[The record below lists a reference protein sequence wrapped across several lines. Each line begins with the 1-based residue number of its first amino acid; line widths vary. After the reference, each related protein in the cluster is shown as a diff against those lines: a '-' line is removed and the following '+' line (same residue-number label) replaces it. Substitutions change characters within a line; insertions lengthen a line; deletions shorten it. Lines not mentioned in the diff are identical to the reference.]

1 MAQAQYQQQQ
11 QQHEGSYHRS
21 RPGGAPSQM
30 MMIPEQVIGSYVIG
44 ETVGRGSFGKVKKGR
59 HVHTG
64 EFVAI
69 KILNRQ
75 KLRTANMDKKIH
87 REIEILQLF
96 SHPNICRLYEVIST
110 PTDMYLIME
119 YVEGGELYD
128 YIVQKGRVRESEAR
142 YIFQQ
147 IVCAI
152 EYCHHFRVVHRDLKP
167 ENILLGTGL
176 QVKLIDFGLSNIM
189 KDGEFLATSC
199 GSPNYAAP
207 EVISGKLYFGP
218 EVDVWSCG
226 VILYALLCGCLPFD
240 EDSIP
245 VLFSKIKKGKYSIP
259 VNMPPGPRELIQQIL
274 TVDPLVRLTI
284 PQIRDNAWF
293 NQRLPMRLSYNESIF
308 SVKEDR
314 IISVLVSETAKR
326 LGLRDRDVRKELE
339 HGSGNAYVAYNILMD
354 ARRRREIAAE
364 VRELGMAGEDT
375 RGVSHIIGPQQTK
388 FQPKATERELNM
400 GLMLTQSPAMEVLL
414 DEADATTNKAAY
426 NTGSFVPASIAT
438 FGDPAKASKPGSEA
452 GGCSGGNGTNGPVRI
467 GSFRITSRVRS
478 GSLIGSGSVG
488 SSSHATSSLRGGG
501 GGGGGLLS
509 APLSASA
516 VTPGAAGSSNMGS
529 SSYRR
534 GGLQG
539 GNSAAYQLGA
549 SLSDQPR
556 VGSVARKHS
565 MYTAEEEQFIVENNF
580 GWRVGLMTDVR
591 AERALTAIYSV
602 LRNFGMEWK
611 VVSPF
616 RLLARTTA
624 ATWDI
629 MAQLNNPPKPTRQST
644 LTTSTASSAPIR
656 IGGTG
661 LSSLTSDDPEGDDIA
676 GSTQRDEDSV
686 HLHLA
691 RPRRPGAGGRS
702 SPGGGYHSGSP
713 VTRGNYFADVPGV
726 ENVSTAASVSPSRS
740 SSSALLPAAAP
751 SSALIPLPPPTAA
764 SSVAS
769 ASATAEPAAPVNP
782 VVLSVYFFRIHERHD
797 KGYLVDLKVMRNA
810 MIGLDLILLISD
822 ALIKRVG

>member
-1 MAQAQYQQQQ
+1 MAQTQYQPQR
-11 QQHEGSYHRS
+11 EGSYHRS
-21 RPGGAPSQM
+21 RAGGALNPT
-30 MMIPEQVIGSYVIG
+30 MIPEQMIGSYVIG
-44 ETVGRGSFGKVKKGR
+44 DTVGKGSFGKVKKGR

-64 EFVAI
+64 EYVAI

-147 IVCAI
+147 SVCAI

-245 VLFSKIKKGKYSIP
+245 VLFNKIKKGKYSIP
-259 VNMPPGPRELIQQIL
+259 ANMPPGPRELIQQIL
-274 TVDPLVRLTI
+274 TVDPLVRLTV

-326 LGLRDRDVRKELE
+326 MGLRDRDVRKELE
-339 HGSGNAYVAYNILMD
+339 HGAGSAYVAYNILTD

-364 VRELGMAGEDT
+364 VRDLGMAGDES
-375 RGVSHIIGPQQTK
+375 RGVNHVIGPQQTK
-388 FQPKATERELNM
+388 FQPKAMERELNM

-414 DEADATTNKAAY
+414 DEGDAATNKTVY
-426 NTGSFVPASIAT
+426 NTGSFVPASAAT
-438 FGDPAKASKPGSEA
+438 FSDPAKASKPSSEA
-452 GGCSGGNGTNGPVRI
+452 GGFGGGNGTDRPLAV
-467 GSFRITSRVRS
+467 GSFRITSKMRS
-478 GSLIGSGSVG
+478 GSLIGPGSVG
-488 SSSHATSSLRGGG
+488 SSLHTTGSLRSGN

-509 APLSASA
+509 APASSS
-516 VTPGAAGSSNMGS
+516 VGPGVSSG
-529 SSYRR
+529 SYRR
-534 GGLQG
+534 GGGLQG
-539 GNSAAYQLGA
+539 GSSAASQLGA
-549 SLSDQPR
+549 SLCDQPR
-556 VGSVARKHS
+556 VGSVARKHP
-565 MYTAEEEQFIVENNF
+565 MYTAEEEQFILENNS
-580 GWRVGLMTDVR
+580 GWRIGLMTDTR
-591 AERALTAIYSV
+591 AERALMAIYAV
-602 LRNFGMEWK
+602 LRSLGMEWK

-616 RLLARTTA
+616 RLLVRSTA

-629 MAQLNNPPKPTRQST
+629 VAQLNNPTQQGRRST

-656 IGGTG
+656 IGGAA
-661 LSSLTSDDPEGDDIA
+661 LSSAASDDPEGDDVA

-686 HLHLA
+686 HPHLA
-691 RPRRPGAGGRS
+691 RPRRPGAGSR
-702 SPGGGYHSGSP
+702 GSP
-713 VTRGNYFADVPGV
+713 VARGNYFGDLPGV
-726 ENVSTAASVSPSRS
+726 ENLSTKAVAASSSPAFS
-740 SSSALLPAAAP
+740 SDGSSHALLPSVESSVDA
-751 SSALIPLPPPTAA
+751 SSAPIPLGGHPAVTPSATT
-764 SSVAS
+764 SSPAS
-769 ASATAEPAAPVNP
+769 ASAPVNP

-797 KGYLVDLKVMRNA
+797 KGYLVDLKVMRNV
-810 MIGLDLILLISD
+810 MIGLDLVLLISD

>member
-1 MAQAQYQQQQ
+1 MAQAQYQQTR
-11 QQHEGSYHRS
+11 EGSYHRS
-21 RPGGAPSQM
+21 RAGAAPAPMTS
-30 MMIPEQVIGSYVIG
+30 PEQTIGSYVIG

-59 HVHTG
+59 HKQTN
-64 EFVAI
+64 EPVAI
-69 KILNRQ
+69 KILNKQ
-75 KLRTANMDKKIH
+75 KLRTANMDRKIH

-96 SHPNICRLYEVIST
+96 SHPSICRLYEVIST

-245 VLFSKIKKGKYSIP
+245 VLFSKIKKGKYTFP
-259 VNMPPGPRELIQQIL
+259 PNMPPGPRELIQQIL

-326 LGLRDRDVRKELE
+326 LGLRERDVRKELE
-339 HGSGNAYVAYNILMD
+339 HGAGNAYVAYNILMD

-364 VRELGMAGEDT
+364 VRELGMSGDDA
-375 RGVSHIIGPQQTK
+375 RGVNHVIGPQQTK
-388 FQPKATERELNM
+388 FQPKAMERELNM

-414 DEADATTNKAAY
+414 DEADAATNKSAY
-426 NTGSFVPASIAT
+426 NTGSFVPASVAT
-438 FGDPAKASKPGSEA
+438 FGDPARASKPGSDV
-452 GGCSGGNGTNGPVRI
+452 GGFGGGTDTDGALAV
-467 GSFRITSRVRS
+467 GSFRITSKVRS
-478 GSLIGSGSVG
+478 SSLIGSGSVG
-488 SSSHATSSLRGGG
+488 SSSHVTGSLRGGG
-501 GGGGGLLS
+501 GGGGVGSGGGLMS
-509 APLSASA
+509 APGFSGNASS
-516 VTPGAAGSSNMGS
+516 G
-529 SSYRR
+529 SYRR

-539 GNSAAYQLGA
+539 GSTAALQLGA
-549 SLSDQPR
+549 TLTDQPR

-580 GWRVGLMTDVR
+580 GWRVGLMTDTR
-591 AERALTAIYSV
+591 AEQALTAIYNV
-602 LRNFGMEWK
+602 LRAFGMEWK
-611 VVSPF
+611 VASPF
-616 RLLARTTA
+616 RLLARSTA
-624 ATWDI
+624 ATWTT
-629 MAQLNNPPKPTRQST
+629 MAQLSSPTEPARCSAMT
-644 LTTSTASSAPIR
+644 VAPAASSAPIR
-656 IGGTG
+656 IGGAV
-661 LSSLTSDDPEGDDIA
+661 LSRTASDDPEGDDIA

-686 HLHLA
+686 HPHLA

-702 SPGGGYHSGSP
+702 SPGGYHSSSP
-713 VTRGNYFADVPGV
+713 VARGNYFGDLPGV
-726 ENVSTAASVSPSRS
+726 ESATAAYETPIASSS
-740 SSSALLPAAAP
+740 SSSARLPPLESTVEACSAPIPLTSQQAGALSVSTSAP
-751 SSALIPLPPPTAA
+751 SSPPA
-764 SSVAS
+764 
-769 ASATAEPAAPVNP
+769 PAKP
-782 VVLSVYFFRIHERHD
+782 VVLSVYLFRIHERHD
-797 KGYLVDLKVMRNA
+797 KGYLVDLKVMRNT
-810 MIGLDLILLISD
+810 MIGMDLVLLISN
-822 ALIKRVG
+822 ALIKLVG

>member
-1 MAQAQYQQQQ
+1 MMA
-11 QQHEGSYHRS
+11 
-21 RPGGAPSQM
+21 
-30 MMIPEQVIGSYVIG
+30 PEQMIGSYVIG

-64 EFVAI
+64 EYVAI

-75 KLRTANMDKKIH
+75 KLRSANMDKKIH

-110 PTDMYLIME
+110 PSDMYLIME

-245 VLFSKIKKGKYSIP
+245 LLFSKIKKGKYAFP
-259 VNMPPGPRELIQQIL
+259 NNMPPGPRELIQHIL

-293 NQRLPMRLSYNESIF
+293 NQRLPMRLSYSESIF

-314 IISVLVSETAKR
+314 IISVLVSETAMR
-326 LGLRDRDVRKELE
+326 LGMRDRDVRKELE
-339 HGSGNAYVAYNILMD
+339 HGAGSAYVAYNILMD
-354 ARRRREIAAE
+354 SRRRRDIAAE
-364 VRELGMAGEDT
+364 VRELGMSGEEA
-375 RGVSHIIGPQQTK
+375 RGVSHVIGPQQTK

-414 DEADATTNKAAY
+414 DEADAATNKAAY
-426 NTGSFVPASIAT
+426 NTGSFVPASAAT
-438 FGDPAKASKPGSEA
+438 FGDPSRGSRPGSEM
-452 GGCSGGNGTNGPVRI
+452 GGGGGGVGNSGNNGSEGPLAV
-467 GSFRITSRVRS
+467 GSFRITAKARP
-478 GSLIGSGSVG
+478 GSLMSPGSIGSST
-488 SSSHATSSLRGGG
+488 HATGSLRS
-501 GGGGGLLS
+501 GGGLLS
-509 APLSASA
+509 APASGSA
-516 VTPGAAGSSNMGS
+516 VGSG
-529 SSYRR
+529 SYRR
-534 GGLQG
+534 AGLQAG
-539 GNSAAYQLGA
+539 GSAASQLGA

-565 MYTAEEEQFIVENNF
+565 MYTAEEEQFIVDNNF
-580 GWRVGLMTDVR
+580 GWRVGLMTDTR
-591 AERALTAIYSV
+591 AETALKVIYSV
-602 LRNFGMEWK
+602 LRSYGMEWK

-616 RLLARTTA
+616 RLLARSTA

-629 MAQLNNPPKPTRQST
+629 VAQSNSPAKASRRSNLS
-644 LTTSTASSAPIR
+644 SCTASSAPIR
-656 IGGTG
+656 IGGG
-661 LSSLTSDDPEGDDIA
+661 AAFSSATSDDPEGDDIA

-686 HLHLA
+686 HPHLA
-691 RPRRPGAGGRS
+691 RPRRPGTAGRS
-702 SPGGGYHSGSP
+702 SPAGYQSSSP
-713 VTRGNYFADVPGV
+713 VARGNYFGDLPGV
-726 ENVSTAASVSPSRS
+726 ETERSTAVGAAAAASPGAASAS
-740 SSSALLPAAAP
+740 SSSAVLPP
-751 SSALIPLPPPTAA
+751 VEFTSSMSSPPIPLAGHAA
-764 SSVAS
+764 SSPLLSSGAAAAS
-769 ASATAEPAAPVNP
+769 ASASVAPVNP
-782 VVLSVYFFRIHERHD
+782 VVLSLYVFRIHERHD

-810 MIGLDLILLISD
+810 MVGLDLVLLLSD

>member
-1 MAQAQYQQQQ
+1 MAQAQYPPTR
-11 QQHEGSYHRS
+11 EGSYHRS
-21 RPGGAPSQM
+21 RGGAAQNP
-30 MMIPEQVIGSYVIG
+30 MIAPEQMIGSYVIG

-64 EFVAI
+64 EYVAI

-75 KLRTANMDKKIH
+75 KLRSANMDKKIH

-245 VLFSKIKKGKYSIP
+245 VLFSKIKKGKYAIP
-259 VNMPPGPRELIQQIL
+259 SYMPPGPRELIQQIL

-293 NQRLPMRLSYNESIF
+293 NQRLPMRLSYSESIF

-339 HGSGNAYVAYNILMD
+339 LGAGNAYVAYNILMD
-354 ARRRREIAAE
+354 SRRRREIAAE
-364 VRELGMAGEDT
+364 VRELGMAGDEA
-375 RGVSHIIGPQQTK
+375 RGVSHVIGPQQTK

-414 DEADATTNKAAY
+414 DGADAATNKMAY
-426 NTGSFVPASIAT
+426 NTGSFVPASAAT
-438 FGDPAKASKPGSEA
+438 FGDPSKASKPSSEV
-452 GGCSGGNGTNGPVRI
+452 GGFGGGNGSDGPLAV
-467 GSFRITSRVRS
+467 GSFRITSKVRS
-478 GSLIGSGSVG
+478 GSLIGPGSVG
-488 SSSHATSSLRGGG
+488 SSTHATGSLRNG

-509 APLSASA
+509 APSLGGG
-516 VTPGAAGSSNMGS
+516 PGAGSG
-529 SSYRR
+529 SYRR
-534 GGLQG
+534 GGLQAG
-539 GNSAAYQLGA
+539 GSAASQLGA

-556 VGSVARKHS
+556 VGSVARKHA

-580 GWRVGLMTDVR
+580 GWRVGLMTDTR
-591 AERALTAIYSV
+591 AEMALTAIYSV
-602 LRNFGMEWK
+602 LRSFGMEWK

-616 RLLARTTA
+616 RLLARSTA
-624 ATWDI
+624 KTWDI
-629 MAQLNNPPKPTRQST
+629 VAHINNPTQSSRRSNLST
-644 LTTSTASSAPIR
+644 CTASSAPIR
-656 IGGTG
+656 IGGAA
-661 LSSLTSDDPEGDDIA
+661 LSSAASDDPEGDDVA

-686 HLHLA
+686 HPHLA
-691 RPRRPGAGGRS
+691 RPRRPGTAGRS
-702 SPGGGYHSGSP
+702 SPAGYHSSSP
-713 VTRGNYFADVPGV
+713 VARGNYFGDLPGV
-726 ENVSTAASVSPSRS
+726 DSTNNSNAASPPSAS
-740 SSSALLPAAAP
+740 SSSAVLPSAELHVGAAA
-751 SSALIPLPPPTAA
+751 SAPIALNAHQTGMSPLTAP
-764 SSVAS
+764 V
-769 ASATAEPAAPVNP
+769 PAAPANP
-782 VVLSVYFFRIHERHD
+782 VVLSLYVFRIHERHD

-810 MIGLDLILLISD
+810 MVGLDLVLLLSD